1 MSSMKLING
10 GSGIKLSWVDFWGGS
25 RGGPGALER
34 SKNRSGARSATSICR
49 SADVIY
55 DSVNFGIVHIHKYPH
70 KNTPVC
76 EYSHIQKHTNNQTQI
91 HTHTHTHTN
100 K

>member
-1 MSSMKLING
+1 MNRE
-10 GSGIKLSWVDFWGGS
+10 GGS

-55 DSVNFGIVHIHKYPH
+55 ESVNFGIVHIHKYPI
-70 KNTPVC
+70 NTHQ
-76 EYSHIQKHTNNQTQI
+76 YAHIHSYRNTLTI
-91 HTHTHTHTN
+91 RHTHTQKN
-100 K
+100 KYTK